1 MSSQVTIRVLLQM
14 CVQYDLTILHQMD
27 VSSAYLNADIDV
39 DLYIEQPKGFEI
51 KRTQFVNLRHPSIA

>member
-1 MSSQVTIRVLLQM
+1 
-14 CVQYDLTILHQMD
+14 MD